1 MVHGSCFMVH
11 GSLHHFLPVLRRE
24 ALRREALR
32 LRSLRLDVFLFFEPP
47 AATGATGAT
56 GATLISHSDV
66 PGGHDKLSFF
76 NSSIVDENVSLPIL

>member
-1 MVHGSCFMVH
+1 MFH
-11 GSLHHFLPVLRRE
+11 GSLHHFLLVLRRE

-47 AATGATGAT
+47 AATGAT